1 MWSIS
6 PKGIHKPHLYIG
18 SQWTRSSKWSV
29 VIVPIIPTHPVHFR
43 TLQVLQNLILQKVPF
58 SFVYMRSVNYPFVNL
73 SNQRS
78 SIDWV
83 ILVSLMQ
90 FKIDEHCSVV
100 DPGFPRWRLFWP
112 FFPKT
117 AWNWTNFPRR
127 WHASLAPSRIRQQE
141 YLRSTSG
148 QQENN
153 YTSAFKIISLCGS
166 RLS

>member
-58 SFVYMRSVNYPFVNL
+58 SFVHMRSVNYPFVNL

-100 DPGFPRWRLFWP
+100 DPGFPRWRGRQPIILAI
-112 FFPKT
+112 FPQNCMKLNKLSPKM
-117 AWNWTNFPRR
+117 ARV
-127 WHASLAPSRIRQQE
+127 PS
-141 YLRSTSG
+141 T
-148 QQENN
+148 
-153 YTSAFKIISLCGS
+153 
-166 RLS
+166 LSDPPTGIPTFYFRAAKE